1 MNLNKYVLVLLVTSG
16 TSLFAQQ
23 RPIQSLYMFDPL
35 LVNPAYAGSQ
45 VQLSATAIYRNQW
58 VNFDGAPKTFTQTAH
73 SGFRKYRV
81 GVGYILSNDQIGIH
95 NDVGLYGVYSYK
107 IPLWKRGTL
116 SMGLQGG
123 FNNLRSNY
131 DLLYLKS
138 GPGVDNSLQGVN
150 TVFSPNFGAGLYY
163 RQDNFYVGL
172 SCPYILDNKIVGL
185 DQFSQRLG
193 KQERYYYLMAG
204 FSKKISEN
212 VRVVPST
219 LIRIQDNAPLSFDM
233 NAFLVFYD
241 AVGFGCS
248 YRFRDSVIP
257 MFELQ
262 LNENFHVGY
271 AYDITTSELNRYS
284 NGSHEIMINY
294 RVKIPRIHKGLACPT
309 YW

>member
-1 MNLNKYVLVLLVTSG
+1 MDLNKYVLVLLVTSG

-58 VNFDGAPKTFTQTAH
+58 VNFDGAPRTFTQTAH

-131 DLLYLKS
+131 NLLTIKSQQDMYLS
-138 GPGVDNSLQGVN
+138 GVSS
-150 TVFSPNFGAGLYY
+150 VFSPNFGAGLYY
-163 RQDNFYVGL
+163 RQDNFYVGF
-172 SCPYILDNKIVGL
+172 SVPYILDNRVVGL
-185 DQFSQRLG
+185 D
-193 KQERYYYLMAG
+193 
-204 FSKKISEN
+204 
-212 VRVVPST
+212 
-219 LIRIQDNAPLSFDM
+219 
-233 NAFLVFYD
+233 
-241 AVGFGCS
+241 
-248 YRFRDSVIP
+248 
-257 MFELQ
+257 
-262 LNENFHVGY
+262 
-271 AYDITTSELNRYS
+271 
-284 NGSHEIMINY
+284 
-294 RVKIPRIHKGLACPT
+294 
-309 YW
+309 